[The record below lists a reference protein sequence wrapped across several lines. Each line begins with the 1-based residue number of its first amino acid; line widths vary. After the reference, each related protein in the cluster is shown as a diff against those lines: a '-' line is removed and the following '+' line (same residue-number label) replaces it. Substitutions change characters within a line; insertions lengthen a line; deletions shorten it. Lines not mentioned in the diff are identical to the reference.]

1 VPVAAVRAD
10 ARGVTSRW
18 HDFEAWVGTRASALA
33 LFGVSLLAFGLQSL
47 VLPAYAGR
55 DLVRY
60 VQTYVQF
67 GYDVPVLPSVLN
79 TRGPIAALGVGL
91 PLELGG
97 VAAEIWLALL
107 YAGSIVAWAAVARTF
122 GPRAAIA
129 TAGILLVYP
138 GYAILFHGLAGDALF
153 AAGFA
158 GWSLLLSRAL
168 LAPSVASF
176 AVAGAGMGAL
186 VLIRPPNQVL
196 IVLALAPLF
205 VRGTWERR
213 LAWSAAFVVA
223 SVAVSQSWKALAAL
237 LWGDAVTLRPTT
249 AGIAIALLLVPLLL
263 TGAWRRRLLLVVV
276 PLAVVAV
283 AA

>member
-1 VPVAAVRAD
+1 VRVAAVRAD

-129 TAGILLVYP
+129 TAGLLLVYP

-237 LWGDAVTLRPTT
+237 LW
-249 AGIAIALLLVPLLL
+249 
-263 TGAWRRRLLLVVV
+263 
-276 PLAVVAV
+276 
-283 AA
+283 